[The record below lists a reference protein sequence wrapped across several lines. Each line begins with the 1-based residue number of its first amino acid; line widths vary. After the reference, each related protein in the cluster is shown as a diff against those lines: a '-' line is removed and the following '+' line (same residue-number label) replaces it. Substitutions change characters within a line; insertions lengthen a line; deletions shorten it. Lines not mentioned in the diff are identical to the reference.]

1 MKKKKSLFTRLPF
14 FVLIFSVYPS
24 LALLSTNIREVEIS
38 VVFRPLLFSLL
49 GAVAFLL
56 MFQFLFRNWVQSSLA
71 TTVLLLCF
79 FTYGHVTRLVSDRL
93 DPSLNRGIQITVY
106 LILTVLAV
114 LAVRWFLR
122 KGAGINAWTAPVNT
136 VALVLLLLPVVQ
148 IAGFVTR
155 ESPAASTPPEP
166 TSVPNSASSTDQETP
181 PTNPAPTTGD
191 PSQYPDV
198 YLIVLD
204 GYSRA
209 DTLEVLGYDNS
220 EFLNA
225 LEDLGF
231 YIAECGRTNY
241 RHTLLSMS
249 SMFSMDLLWRAIPN
263 SGPADHDPA
272 PVYEALV
279 HNQVRSDFEQRGYTI
294 VAFQTGY
301 SWDEWTDAD
310 IYLKPDDAEI
320 NRERQ
325 ASSITPFE
333 YIFLRNTAIYPFIEN
348 SALSVQR
355 FYQNY
360 YEVNYTLDEL
370 PKVASSIPGPKFVY
384 AHIMSPHTPYIFLPD
399 GSLNTDSRFYNT
411 ETGTPSNPELQAEGY
426 INSIKFLNSRMTT
439 ILNEIIQNS
448 KVPPIIILQ
457 GDHGY
462 VLEERRFNNLMAFHF
477 PNGGNAVLYP
487 TITPINT
494 FRLVSNVYFGTD
506 LPLRNDVSNDAD
518 VGRPYIQKRVP
529 PFPETCP

>member
-24 LALLSTNIREVEIS
+24 LALLSTNIREVEMN
-38 VVFRPLLFSLL
+38 VVFRPLLVSLA
-49 GAVAFLL
+49 GAVVFLL
-56 MFQFLFRNWVQSSLA
+56 IFQIFFRNWIQSSLA

-93 DPSLNRGIQITVY
+93 DPSLYRGIQLTIY
-106 LILTVLAV
+106 LIFLVLAV

-122 KGAGINAWTAPVNT
+122 KGSSVNAWTAQINT
-136 VALVLLLLPVVQ
+136 VALVLVLFPVVQ

-155 ESPAASTPPEP
+155 ESPAAIAPPEP
-166 TSVPNSASSTDQETP
+166 TSVPNSASSTNQETP

-220 EFLNA
+220 EFLGS

-231 YIAECGRTNY
+231 YIAECGRSNY

-263 SGPADHDPA
+263 SGPADHDPT

-294 VAFQTGY
+294 VGFQTGY
-301 SWDEWTDAD
+301 QWDQWTDAD

-325 ASSITPFE
+325 VSSITPFE
-333 YIFLRNTAIYPFIEN
+333 YIFLKNTAAYPFIEN
-348 SALSVQR
+348 SSLAVQR
-355 FYQNY
+355 YYGRYQH
-360 YEVNYTLDEL
+360 VNFTLNEL
-370 PKVASSIPGPKFVY
+370 PKIAASIPGPKFVY

-426 INSIKFLNSRMTT
+426 INNIKYLNSKMLTV
-439 ILNEIIQNS
+439 LDEIIKNS

-494 FRLVSNVYFGTD
+494 FRLVSNFYFGTD

-529 PFPETCP
+529 AFPETCP